1 MFECMSIIQNIQ
13 MGKYCDNFF
22 LPIGPS
28 KLLFSQSSWVDVA
41 IQSGT
46 TMESTTTFFATETTR
61 GQTSEASPSHTS
73 QATSDDDLSLTDAP
87 SMFST
92 SMTPPKTSHFPDR
105 LESINTPYAA
115 AVSVKSEESFPTTKV
130 PDFDISDF
138 GTEKA
143 DDEAIVRGDVVRDEL
158 TTAAPTATGE
168 LIEEPED
175 KSIIEV
181 RTVLPDILLSAS
193 LSTKPMF
200 AVGKTEE
207 SILVDITTDRV
218 LEPESSVVT
227 LVNTVESGHT
237 TETSSPH
244 SESITQSD
252 HDKFPTQIPTRSASE
267 TSNGKDEAESHASTQ
282 SSFSLATE
290 ATFLESAKSTVFSE
304 YEDET
309 GVGVVMADPPPLSTQ
324 RSTSSEPE
332 PSETS
337 SGVTVTDYTVA
348 PTVFMQSSQPGDTST
363 GTSKSTQ
370 KVSQTFTSYSESETA
385 ELIDRVTK
393 SPGLTTPSSATVA
406 SGAEITTPSLTD
418 QETSQMNITE
428 EADSGPSKAPKET
441 LTEAMHTSTDS
452 KDLGMIYLLFFSGV
466 STCFL
471 SGLTSSY

>member
-1 MFECMSIIQNIQ
+1 MTI
-13 MGKYCDNFF
+13 FF

-28 KLLFSQSSWVDVA
+28 KLLFNQFSWVDVT
-41 IQSGT
+41 IKSGT
-46 TMESTTTFFATETTR
+46 TMEPTTTFFATETTR

-92 SMTPPKTSHFPDR
+92 SMAPPKTSHFPDS

-143 DDEAIVRGDVVRDEL
+143 DDGAKVRGDVVRDEL
-158 TTAAPTATGE
+158 TTAAPTATEE
-168 LIEEPED
+168 LMEEPED

-181 RTVLPDILLSAS
+181 RTVLPDILLSGS

-207 SILVDITTDRV
+207 SILADMTSDRV

-227 LVNTVESGHT
+227 VEPLVKTVESGHT
-237 TETSSPH
+237 TESSSL

-337 SGVTVTDYTVA
+337 SGVTVTDSTVT
-348 PTVFMQSSQPGDTST
+348 PTVFIQSSQPAETST

-370 KVSQTFTSYSESETA
+370 KASQTFTSYSESETA

-428 EADSGPSKAPKET
+428 EAASGPSKAPKET

-452 KDLGMIYLLFFSGV
+452 KDLGMISLFF
-466 STCFL
+466 FF
-471 SGLTSSY
+471 

>member
-1 MFECMSIIQNIQ
+1 MTIV
-13 MGKYCDNFF
+13 F

-28 KLLFSQSSWVDVA
+28 KLLFNQSSWVDVT
-41 IQSGT
+41 IKSVT
-46 TMESTTTFFATETTR
+46 TMEPTTTFFATETTR

-92 SMTPPKTSHFPDR
+92 SMAPPKTSYFPDS

-143 DDEAIVRGDVVRDEL
+143 DDEAKVRGDVVRDEL
-158 TTAAPTATGE
+158 TTAAPTATEE
-168 LIEEPED
+168 LMEEPED

-181 RTVLPDILLSAS
+181 RTVLPDILLSGS

-207 SILVDITTDRV
+207 SILVDMTSDRV

-237 TETSSPH
+237 TESSSL
-244 SESITQSD
+244 SESFTQSD

-267 TSNGKDEAESHASTQ
+267 TSNGKDEAKSHASTQ

-337 SGVTVTDYTVA
+337 SGVTVTDSTVT
-348 PTVFMQSSQPGDTST
+348 PTVFMQSSQPGETST

-370 KVSQTFTSYSESETA
+370 KASQTFTSYSESETA

-393 SPGLTTPSSATVA
+393 SAGLTTPSSATVA

-428 EADSGPSKAPKET
+428 EAASGPSKAPKET

-452 KDLGMIYLLFFSGV
+452 KDLGMISLFF
-466 STCFL
+466 FF
-471 SGLTSSY
+471 